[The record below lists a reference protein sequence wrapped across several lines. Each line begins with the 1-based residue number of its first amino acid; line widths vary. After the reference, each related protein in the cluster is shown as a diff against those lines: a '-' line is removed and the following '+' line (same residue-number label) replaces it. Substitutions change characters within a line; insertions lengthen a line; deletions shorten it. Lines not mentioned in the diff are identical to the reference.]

1 MATYIKRKSGWLAQI
16 RRKGYEVIC
25 RTFDTKSEAE
35 RWALGVES
43 GMGIGTY
50 VDNRE
55 TLTTSLGE
63 CLDRYLSEIIPL
75 KKGAERDSYRVKLW
89 KKDKLSV
96 KGIGTIKQTDIALWR
111 DARNASGI
119 SGSTIKKDL
128 ALLSHVFTIAIKEWG
143 FPLNNP
149 VLMIRK
155 PKSNLARD
163 RRLQPGEEELILSN
177 CSQEMKAFVTLAIET
192 AMRRGE
198 IVGLHRGWIKG
209 RVAYLP
215 DTKNGTPRA
224 VPLSVRALEAIASV
238 PLGIDGKVFEFKE
251 DHYSKS
257 FLRACRN
264 AGIED
269 LHTHDLRHEATSR
282 LFEKG
287 LDVMQVKSIT
297 GHKSLQM
304 LSRYT
309 HLKADELA
317 RLLD

>member
-16 RRKGYEVIC
+16 CRKGYEVIC

-35 RWALGVES
+35 RWALGVEY

-96 KGIGTIKQTDIALWR
+96 KGIGIIKQTDIALWR

-149 VLMIRK
+149 VLME
-155 PKSNLARD
+155 S
-163 RRLQPGEEELILSN
+163 
-177 CSQEMKAFVTLAIET
+177 
-192 AMRRGE
+192 
-198 IVGLHRGWIKG
+198 
-209 RVAYLP
+209 
-215 DTKNGTPRA
+215 
-224 VPLSVRALEAIASV
+224 
-238 PLGIDGKVFEFKE
+238 
-251 DHYSKS
+251 
-257 FLRACRN
+257 
-264 AGIED
+264 
-269 LHTHDLRHEATSR
+269 
-282 LFEKG
+282 
-287 LDVMQVKSIT
+287 
-297 GHKSLQM
+297 
-304 LSRYT
+304 
-309 HLKADELA
+309 
-317 RLLD
+317 